1 MTEPAFPA
9 AVEKA
14 LDSYVVP
21 PLPPGFTDRLIARLG
36 PAPTEPLP
44 VPRRRSTSPWRRGG
58 RIFGSLA
65 ILSVATATAAAAGVF
80 GDPVYV
86 PVVSEA
92 LVEAK
97 IVAAPPKAEPKVRII
112 AAPKAEP
119 AALPAAEAP
128 KTGSAAIVERVASL
142 RKDPEF
148 AKLPP
153 RQKLQATR
161 REVRQMLRSGE
172 ATPADVRVAVREIV
186 QNADPATKEAWRKAA
201 EQRRAERS
209 ERRTRWQTASP
220 EERAAMLREVRERRE
235 ALASQQGGDGTDATL
250 PSEPGNEPNTNTV
263 RPE

>member
-1 MTEPAFPA
+1 MTERAFAPT
-9 AVEKA
+9 VEKA

-21 PLPPGFTDRLIARLG
+21 PLPEGFTDRLMARLSS
-36 PAPTEPLP
+36 AAEPLP

-65 ILSVATATAAAAGVF
+65 ILSFATATAAAAGIF

-97 IVAAPPKAEPKVRII
+97 IVAAPPTAKPKVRVI
-112 AAPKAEP
+112 AAPRLVP
-119 AALPAAEAP
+119 ATAPAAEPP
-128 KTGSAAIVERVASL
+128 KTGSAAIVERVTTL

-161 REVRQMLRSGE
+161 REVRQLIRSGE
-172 ATPADVRVAVREIV
+172 ATPADVRVAVRDIV
-186 QNADPATKEAWRKAA
+186 QNADPATKEAWRQAA
-201 EQRRAERS
+201 EQRRAERIA
-209 ERRTRWQTASP
+209 RRTRWREATP
-220 EERAAMLREVRERRE
+220 GERAAMLREARERRE
-235 ALASQQGGDGTDATL
+235 ALALQRGGDATEANA
-250 PSEPGNEPNTNTV
+250 PPIPGNEMDTA